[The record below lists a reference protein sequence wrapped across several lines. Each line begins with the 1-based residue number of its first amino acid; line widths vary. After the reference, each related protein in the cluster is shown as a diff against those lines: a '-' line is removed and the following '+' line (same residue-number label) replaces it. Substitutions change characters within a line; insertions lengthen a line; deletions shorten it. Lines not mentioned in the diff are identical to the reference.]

1 MSKKP
6 YDPATDPT
14 IDERPIK
21 KMLRVNL
28 TTEERAQLAERM
40 AEHQADLQRLVDEKK
55 QITKEFAS
63 RIELVQGN
71 IRQESS
77 TYLQGWELREVQ
89 CSEVTDKRAG
99 FLTVVR
105 LDTGEEVSRRK
116 LTTEE
121 MELNLPL
128 DDAA

>member
-1 MSKKP
+1 MSKNVDKSV
-6 YDPATDPT
+6 DPT
-14 IDERPIK
+14 IEERPIK

-28 TTEERAQLAERM
+28 TTEERAELAERM
-40 AEHQADLQRLVDEKK
+40 AEHQADLQRLEDEKK

-89 CSEVTDKRAG
+89 CSEVTDRRAG

-116 LTTEE
+116 LTQEE
-121 MELNLPL
+121 LELKLPME
-128 DDAA
+128 DAA